1 MPSIAITRPY
11 EAIYILDPDLGDEQV
26 QAIVTRYRQVVEN
39 TGGTVVSADVWERRK
54 LAYAIKGRTEGI
66 YVVMQF
72 TGEATVEA
80 ELRRVFQISEDQLR
94 AMIVKPE
101 PADAP
106 ALPVAQPEAAAVPA
120 PSAPVAQPEVVAPAP
135 VTEPDAPAPVAEP
148 VADETVETPETALP
162 ELAPAA

>member
-1 MPSIAITRPY
+1 MPSIAITRAY

-26 QAIVTRYRQVVEN
+26 QAIVTRYRQIVEN
-39 TGGTVVSADVWERRK
+39 NGGTVTSADVWERRK

-80 ELRRVFQISEDQLR
+80 ELRRIFQISEDQLR

-106 ALPVAQPEAAAVPA
+106 ALPAATPDAAPAASAAPAPEPEAAAPPPA
-120 PSAPVAQPEVVAPAP
+120 AP
-135 VTEPDAPAPVAEP
+135 
-148 VADETVETPETALP
+148 ETETPEP
-162 ELAPAA
+162 APAA

>member
-1 MPSIAITRPY
+1 LPSIAITRPY

-26 QAIVTRYRQVVEN
+26 QAIVTRYRQIVEN
-39 TGGTVVSADVWERRK
+39 NGGTVLSADVWERRK

-72 TGEATVEA
+72 TGEAKVEA

-94 AMIVKPE
+94 SMIVRPE

-106 ALPVAQPEAAAVPA
+106 ALPVAPTAPEQAVVAAPTPPGAVTEPEAAPTPA
-120 PSAPVAQPEVVAPAP
+120 VVAETA
-135 VTEPDAPAPVAEP
+135 DAPAEAAE
-148 VADETVETPETALP
+148 AAEP

>member
-1 MPSIAITRPY
+1 MPSIAITRAY

-26 QAIVTRYRQVVEN
+26 QAIVTRYRQIVEN
-39 TGGTVVSADVWERRK
+39 NGGTVTSADVWERRK

-80 ELRRVFQISEDQLR
+80 ELRRIFQISEDQLR

-106 ALPVAQPEAAAVPA
+106 ALPAATPDAAPAPEPEAAAPPPA
-120 PSAPVAQPEVVAPAP
+120 AP
-135 VTEPDAPAPVAEP
+135 
-148 VADETVETPETALP
+148 ETETPEP
-162 ELAPAA
+162 APAA